1 MVIGVSDDETNGA
14 ARRFALKYTTEQ
26 FYLVLLLSA
35 SCNVTLSRTPSVQFL
50 LDELNIH
57 QNAGGHSVDNS
68 SDSLTMTLA
77 KGCQSEYL
85 SESIHR
91 FLYL

>member
-35 SCNVTLSRTPSVQFL
+35 GCNVTLSRTPSVQFL
-50 LDELNIH
+50 LDEVNI
-57 QNAGGHSVDNS
+57 
-68 SDSLTMTLA
+68 
-77 KGCQSEYL
+77 Y
-85 SESIHR
+85 
-91 FLYL
+91 